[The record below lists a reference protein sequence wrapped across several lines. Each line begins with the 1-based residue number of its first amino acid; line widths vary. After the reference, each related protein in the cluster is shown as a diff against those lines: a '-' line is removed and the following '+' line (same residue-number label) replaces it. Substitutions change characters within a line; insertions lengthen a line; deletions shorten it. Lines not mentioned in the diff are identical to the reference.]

1 MGRGINMDD
10 VLIVFGQCVIF
21 YLVGMWLFGLW
32 YGWVDLCADYW
43 DAADTAALIF
53 WPITTI
59 LLSLLAIY
67 DVIEEFLTSHSRC
80 KMIMKKILFLVFL
93 PIRPVRL
100 GKTLGEVFRKQ
111 IGKRK
116 K

>member
-10 VLIVFGQCVIF
+10 VLQYMII

-32 YGWVDLCADYW
+32 YGWVDLCTDHW
-43 DAADTAALIF
+43 DCSDTMAFIF
-53 WPITTI
+53 WPITAI
-59 LLSLLAIY
+59 LLSLLEIDY
-67 DVIEEFLTSHSRC
+67 VIGEFLTSHSRC
-80 KMIMKKILFLVFL
+80 KMIMKKILFWVFL

-100 GKTLGEVFRKQ
+100 GMILREVFRNQ

>member
-1 MGRGINMDD
+1 MDD
-10 VLIVFGQCVIF
+10 VLIGFGQCLIIYF
-21 YLVGMWLFGLW
+21 GGMWLFGLW
-32 YGWVDLCADYW
+32 YGWSGLCGGHFDSSDRMAC
-43 DAADTAALIF
+43 IF

-59 LLSLLAIY
+59 LLFLDAIY
-67 DVIEEFLTSHSRC
+67 YVIEVFLTSHSRC

-100 GKTLGEVFRKQ
+100 GETLREVFRKQ